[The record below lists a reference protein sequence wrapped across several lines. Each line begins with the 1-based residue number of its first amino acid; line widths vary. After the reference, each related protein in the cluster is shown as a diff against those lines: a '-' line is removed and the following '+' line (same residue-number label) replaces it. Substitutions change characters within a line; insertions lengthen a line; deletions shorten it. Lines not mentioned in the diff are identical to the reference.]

1 MSTCV
6 TQPRRAPRSLLAAAA
21 MLRAGLLRV
30 TARAARA
37 AARRSSHTA
46 GGAAAAGSASSPSRT
61 PPWAAFA
68 AGFAAAGAL
77 AHALPPGASPA
88 AAACDAAPPPQCL
101 SPTFLADAAEKASPA
116 VVNITAAVGG
126 RLGAYLGVA
135 SSGSGFIVSPDG
147 TVLTNAHVVADAV
160 AGAGGAGG
168 GAALGRG
175 APLTLSLHDGR
186 TFAGR
191 VEALDAASDIAIV
204 RIVDPPPPHGPLA
217 LPCVALGAS
226 ASLRPGEWVLA
237 LGSPLHLR
245 NSVTAG
251 IVSSVDRK
259 AAELGLRGH
268 GVEFIQTDAAVNEG
282 NSGGPLVN
290 LAGEVVGISAM
301 KALAAQGISFAIPID
316 AAKAIVAQLR
326 ENGRVIRP
334 YLGVKLLELSPAV
347 SAQLREREPGFPAV
361 ERGVLLP
368 AVVPGS
374 PAARGGLRPGDVIVA
389 WGDAPTAT
397 TRALLAALA
406 RSVGA
411 PAEVRVLRPGAGEM
425 TLRVTAEEAVGLP

>member
-1 MSTCV
+1 
-6 TQPRRAPRSLLAAAA
+6 
-21 MLRAGLLRV
+21 MLRAGLARV

-37 AARRSSHTA
+37 AARRCSHTS
-46 GGAAAAGSASSPSRT
+46 GGAAARADPALLLRS
-61 PPWAAFA
+61 PWAAFA

-77 AHALPPGASPA
+77 AHAVPPGASPPG
-88 AAACDAAPPPQCL
+88 AACEAAPQPQPQPQFL
-101 SPTFLADAAEKASPA
+101 SPNFLADAAEKASPA
-116 VVNITAAVGG
+116 VVNITSAVGG

-135 SSGSGFIVSPDG
+135 SSGSGFIISPDG
-147 TVLTNAHVVADAV
+147 TVLTNAHVVADAA
-160 AGAGGAGG
+160 AGAGA
-168 GAALGRG
+168 GAA
-175 APLTLSLHDGR
+175 LTLSLQDGR

-204 RIVDPPPPHGPLA
+204 RVVDPPAAREGHLA
-217 LPCVALGAS
+217 LPCVALGCS
-226 ASLRPGEWVLA
+226 AALRPGEWVLA

-259 AAELGLRGH
+259 AAELGLRGR

-316 AAKAIVAQLR
+316 AAKAIVEQLR
-326 ENGRVIRP
+326 ANGRVIRP

-347 SAQLREREPGFPAV
+347 AAQLREREPNFPAV

-368 AVVPGS
+368 AVAPGS
-374 PAARGGLRPGDVIVA
+374 PAARGGLRAGDVIVA

-411 PAEVRVLRPGAGEM
+411 PAQVRVLRPGAAGEI
-425 TLRVTAEEAVGLP
+425 TLRVTAEEAVGLQ